1 MNNETQVSRYPI
13 GKRVLSAA
21 LTAVFA
27 VSAFAVTGTATV
39 SADATGTNSYGL
51 AQSIQ
56 EGTILQCFDWT
67 YNDIKAELPNIAKA
81 GFTSIQTSPVQP
93 AAGTGAWY
101 WLYQPLGFSVGTEL
115 GTKEELKDLCAA
127 ADEYG
132 INVVVDVVANHLAG
146 DHTNIQSDLIPETY
160 WHDGTYNSDIPD
172 NVDWNNRKQITT
184 CDLGMR
190 DLNSENEYVQ
200 QVVAKYINELKELGV
215 DGIRWDAAKHIGLP
229 SEDCNFWPAVTK
241 SGLYNYGEILTG
253 PVNSGGETEMKEY
266 TDYMSVTDS
275 TYGSSLLNSFNSG
288 KVPTSSG
295 NWSNRGISTDKLVY
309 WGESHDT
316 YANEEGK
323 ESNAVSQNVVD
334 RAYAVAAAREGAT
347 ALYLSRPEAKAR
359 DSIRIGVKGSIH
371 FTSDEIAA
379 INHFHNA
386 MNGKADHYA
395 VSDNAAVVTR
405 KDGGAVIVLGS
416 GGNKAVNVTNTDG
429 DVKPGTYKDE
439 VTGNEFVVTETTI
452 SGTVGASGIA
462 VVYDSDFASRVSA
475 SVETGTKFE
484 GNTLKVTLK
493 ALDVTEASYTTSEGT
508 SGTFKNG
515 DVIEIGG
522 KTNGGANVT
531 LTLTAK
537 NKNGE
542 TVTASYT
549 YSKAESKSYP
559 AVSKGGVVFDNSET
573 KWSKVNIYVY
583 DEITSK
589 PTTVTNA
596 EWPGVAMTSCG
607 NNLYK
612 YELPEKFAKCS
623 NIMVIFNNGSGD
635 QIPGAM
641 QAGQKMGYTD
651 RKLYDGTKWIDL
663 PEVAVTGIKLNKSS
677 VTVEQ
682 GKTVTVKATITPSN
696 ATDQTVS
703 WSTKNKS
710 IATVSSGKIKGVAA
724 GTTTIT
730 AKTANGKTA
739 KVTVTVK
746 TVPVTSIK
754 LNKTSVSL
762 AKGKSVTVK
771 ATVNPSNATTK
782 TVTWSTSNKKIA
794 TVSGGK
800 ITAKAAGTAKITAKC
815 GGKTAT
821 VTVKV
826 TIPVTSVKLSKTS
839 VTIGKGKSVT
849 VKATINPSNATTK
862 TVTWSTSNKKI
873 ATVKN
878 GKITAKAVG
887 TTYIT
892 AKCGGKTA
900 KVKVTVKNL
909 PTKVKLNK
917 STATLKK
924 GKSLTLKAVV
934 TPTKNAITTLTW
946 SSSNKNIATVKNGK
960 VTAKKTGTVTITV
973 KTVNGKKATCKI
985 KVTK

>member
-229 SEDCNFWPAVTK
+229 SEDCNFWPAVTAA
-241 SGLYNYGEILTG
+241 GLYNYGEILTG

-266 TDYMSVTDS
+266 TKYMSVTDS
-275 TYGSSLLNSFNSG
+275 TYGTNLLNAFNSG
-288 KVPTSSG
+288 KAPSSDG
-295 NWSNRGISTDKLVY
+295 NWSKRGISTDKLVY

-323 ESNAVSQNVVD
+323 ESNAVSQNNVD

-359 DSIRIGVKGSIH
+359 DSIRIGVKGSLH

-379 INHFHNA
+379 VNHFHNA
-386 MNGKADHYA
+386 MNGKADNYA

-416 GGNKAVNVTNTDG
+416 GGNKEVSVTNTNG

-439 VTGNEFVVTETTI
+439 VTGNEFVVTATTI
-452 SGTVGASGIA
+452 TGTVGESGIA
-462 VVYDSDFASRVSA
+462 VVYESDFASRVSA

-484 GNTLKVTLK
+484 GDTLKVTLK
-493 ALDVTEASYTTSEGT
+493 ALDVTEASYKTSEGT

-522 KTNGGANVT
+522 KTNGGSDVT

-537 NKNGE
+537 NKNGD

-549 YSKAESKSYP
+549 YTKAESKTYP

-583 DEITSK
+583 DEKTSTK
-589 PTTVTNA
+589 KVENA
-596 EWPGVAMTSCG
+596 QWSGVAMTDCG

-641 QAGQKMGYTD
+641 QAGQKMSYTD
-651 RKLYDGTKWIDL
+651 RKLYDGTKWTDL
-663 PEVAVTGIKLNKSS
+663 PTVAVTGIKLSKSS

-703 WSTKNKS
+703 WSSDNKK
-710 IATVSSGKIKGVAA
+710 IATVSGGKIKGVAK
-724 GTTTIT
+724 GTATIT
-730 AKTANGKTA
+730 AKTSNGKTA

-746 TVPVTSIK
+746 TVPVTGIK

-771 ATVNPSNATTK
+771 ATVSPTNATTK
-782 TVTWSTSNKKIA
+782 TVTWSTSNSKVA

-800 ITAKAAGTAKITAKC
+800 ITAKGAGTAKITAKC

-826 TIPVTSVKLSKTS
+826 TIPVTSVKLNKTS

-849 VKATINPSNATTK
+849 VKATVNPSNATTK
-862 TVTWSTSNKKI
+862 TVTWSTANSKI

-892 AKCGGKTA
+892 AKSGGKTA
-900 KVKVTVKNL
+900 KVKVTVKHL

-917 STATLKK
+917 TTVTLKK
-924 GKSLTLKAVV
+924 GKSVTLKATV
-934 TPTKNAITTLTW
+934 TPTAKTITTLSWT
-946 SSSNKNIATVKNGK
+946 SSNKKIATVNKNGK
-960 VTAKKTGTVTITV
+960 VTAKATGTVTITV
-973 KTVNGKKATCKI
+973 KTVNGKTAKCKI